1 MRSIFL
7 LLSCCLLSSI
17 LSAQAVSEE
26 ILQQN
31 RNMEQAYNTGDV
43 TGIANYYTN
52 QAAIVG
58 PRTEVKGNA
67 AIVAYWKG
75 LEGRHVKWTLEN
87 IEITPYEEVVI
98 QRGIS
103 HLQFYQDEK
112 IVQSDVR
119 FTLVWIKEDNQWK
132 INIDHYSPL

>member
-1 MRSIFL
+1 MRSFIIL
-7 LLSCCLLSSI
+7 LFCCLFCSLI
-17 LSAQAVSEE
+17 SAQAVSEE

-31 RNMEQAYNTGDV
+31 QNMEHAYNTGNV
-43 TGIANYYTN
+43 TTIADYYTN
-52 QAAIVG
+52 KAAIVG
-58 PRTEVKGNA
+58 PRTEVLGNE

-87 IEITPYEEVVI
+87 IEIQPYNEVVI

-103 HLQFYQDEK
+103 HLQFYQDDK
-112 IVQSDVR
+112 MVQSDVR
-119 FTLVWIKEDNQWK
+119 FTLVWIKEDDAWK

>member
-7 LLSCCLLSSI
+7 LVSCCLLSSI
-17 LSAQAVSEE
+17 LSAQTIVAE
-26 ILQQN
+26 IIGQN
-31 RNMEQAYNTGDV
+31 RNMEKAYNTGNV
-43 TGIANYYTN
+43 TAIATYYTN
-52 QAAIVG
+52 NAAIVG
-58 PRTEVKGNA
+58 PRTEVTGNP
-67 AIVAYWKG
+67 AIVEYWKG

-87 IEITPYEEVVI
+87 TEITPYEDVVI

>member
-1 MRSIFL
+1 
-7 LLSCCLLSSI
+7 
-17 LSAQAVSEE
+17 
-26 ILQQN
+26 
-31 RNMEQAYNTGDV
+31 MEHTYAAGNV
-43 TGIANYYTN
+43 TAIADFYSNK
-52 QAAIVG
+52 AAIVG
-58 PRTEVKGNA
+58 PRTEVIGNT

-87 IEITPYEEVVI
+87 IEITPYKEVVI

-119 FTLVWIKEDNQWK
+119 FTLVWIQEDNQWK
-132 INIDHYSPL
+132 INIDHYAPL